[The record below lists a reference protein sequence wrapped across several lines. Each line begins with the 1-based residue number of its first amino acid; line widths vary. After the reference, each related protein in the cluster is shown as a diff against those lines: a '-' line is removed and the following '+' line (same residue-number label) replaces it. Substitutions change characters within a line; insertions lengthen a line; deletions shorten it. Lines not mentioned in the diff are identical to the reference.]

1 MTTAFL
7 SNLKIKVHSLSIPV
21 RDFVAASLIC
31 YGIERAEPTTKS
43 RVKTA
48 LWVVGA
54 ATVPYVALGVVLGQP
69 LLETTVRQVTPVK
82 PSKTNDTL
90 Q

>member
-7 SNLKIKVHSLSIPV
+7 SNLKSRVRPTATPV

-31 YGIERAEPTTKS
+31 YGLERAEPTTKS

-48 LWVVGA
+48 LWVVA
-54 ATVPYVALGVVLGQP
+54 ATAVPYIALGVVLGQP
-69 LLETTVRQVTPVK
+69 LLETAVRQVK